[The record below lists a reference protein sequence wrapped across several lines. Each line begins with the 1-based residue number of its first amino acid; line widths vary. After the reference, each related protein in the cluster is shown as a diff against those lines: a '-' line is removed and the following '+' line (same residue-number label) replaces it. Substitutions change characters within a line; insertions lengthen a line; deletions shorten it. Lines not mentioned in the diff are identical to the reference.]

1 MFSNCGVVIQRL
13 SQCFLHTDRFGWG
26 MCPLPTLQDNGSI
39 PLFHS
44 AFFIES
50 CILEFERKGYLEM
63 ENRHKLRAPVMNPI
77 SPEQR
82 SPGYMFPL
90 KLLSTFTDILDSEL
104 SMHCILGLT
113 IDFFKLV
120 AGYVYSSS
128 AYSTTT
134 VLTQLVVL
142 ESQSGCGCFH
152 WLESNFLLSLLQ
164 DQSCHKVKNV
174 TCPVSFHILQENSCV
189 TSNLEHNL
197 YGRK

>member
-1 MFSNCGVVIQRL
+1 MGGECALCQPSKTMGPYL
-13 SQCFLHTDRFGWG
+13 SSILHFLLNRVYWN
-26 MCPLPTLQDNGSI
+26 L
-39 PLFHS
+39 
-44 AFFIES
+44 
-50 CILEFERKGYLEM
+50 KGKGTWEM

-82 SPGYMFPL
+82 SQGYMFPL

-152 WLESNFLLSLLQ
+152 
-164 DQSCHKVKNV
+164 
-174 TCPVSFHILQENSCV
+174 
-189 TSNLEHNL
+189 
-197 YGRK
+197 